1 MAIDLISEAV
11 SVKRKALSNDSELK
25 EEGRSVWLVATQS
38 LGRDLL
44 LHGLVDAMSIQDGVT
59 HGTRR

>member
-25 EEGRSVWLVATQS
+25 EEGRSVWLLAT
-38 LGRDLL
+38 LGPF
-44 LHGLVDAMSIQDGVT
+44 GPGVMQVSYGAPT
-59 HGTRR
+59 NGAEENRLIR